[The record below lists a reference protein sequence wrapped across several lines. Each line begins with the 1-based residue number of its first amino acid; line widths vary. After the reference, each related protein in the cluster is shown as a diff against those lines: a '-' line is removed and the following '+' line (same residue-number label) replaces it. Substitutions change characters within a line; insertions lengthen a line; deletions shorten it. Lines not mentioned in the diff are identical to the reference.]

1 MERGVMGRLLSN
13 ITPTITGCPDRSCK
27 GPLVA
32 LDHSSQVMLIPQ
44 GPQGDPSQE
53 TLTQWLFNS
62 VALQLRL
69 EPGRLPSLLTWLS
82 GLKVCPVFLP

>member
-44 GPQGDPSQE
+44 GPQE
-53 TLTQWLFNS
+53 TLPK
-62 VALQLRL
+62 RH
-69 EPGRLPSLLTWLS
+69 
-82 GLKVCPVFLP
+82 